1 MNEVNETR
9 RFPLHELVGRG
20 PDYTRRND
28 TMQIS
33 EIALLRFASFSDS
46 YRMDHHDATIEKY
59 TLPFKNIAYSA
70 VKGIRT

>member
-20 PDYTRRND
+20 ADYTRRSD

-33 EIALLRFASFSDS
+33 KIALLRFASFSDS
-46 YRMDHHDATIEKY
+46 YRMVHYDATTEKY
-59 TLPFKNIAYSA
+59 TPMYAA
-70 VKGIRT
+70 V